1 MEWYHFCWGGKLFSD
16 PQTRQGLPTMWKA
29 PIKHCRYLIKK
40 YLPFFTFFNFLT
52 CYVLASHPILC
63 QTSCSIPLLQGPCP
77 RFLYISITW
86 RRTPLW
92 ASTLGQGFFAFPCS
106 SKTFGTISYSW
117 PQSLNRGSSGKCFKL
132 NSLWA
137 V

>member
-1 MEWYHFCWGGKLFSD
+1 MISFLLRGKIIFWPTNKARSSNNVEGTY
-16 PQTRQGLPTMWKA
+16 QTLQ
-29 PIKHCRYLIKK
+29 IFDKK
-40 YLPFFTFFNFLT
+40 YSPFFTFFNFLT

-92 ASTLGQGFFAFPCS
+92 ASTLGQGFFTFPCS